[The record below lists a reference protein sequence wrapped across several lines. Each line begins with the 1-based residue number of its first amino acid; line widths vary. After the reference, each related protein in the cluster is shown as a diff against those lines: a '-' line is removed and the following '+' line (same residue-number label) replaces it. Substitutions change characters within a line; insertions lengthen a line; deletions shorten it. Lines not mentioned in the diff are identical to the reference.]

1 MGTHVMY
8 NIHGFNLSF
17 NTWKVLYVA
26 EELGIEYAYTA
37 LDPMK
42 GEHKSAEQMKRHPL
56 GKTPTLDHDGRYLFE
71 SGAIC
76 RYLGAV
82 ENSALYPPDDAYQ
95 RALVDQ
101 WMDFFSCHLGRWLGT
116 LLFERVMREQFG
128 MGQTN
133 IEVEK
138 EALGFIEQQ
147 MACMNDQLA
156 ADPFLAGR
164 TLTMADPFAFAYVE
178 TCEMSDFSLGEYPNV
193 TKWLDSYSGRDA
205 VQRAHAKIGRS

>member
-1 MGTHVMY
+1 MY
-8 NIHGFNLSF
+8 KIHGFNLSF
-17 NTWKVLYVA
+17 NAWKVLYVA

-42 GEHKSAEQMKRHPL
+42 GEHKSAEHMKRHPL

-76 RYLGAV
+76 RYLAAV
-82 ENSALYPPDDAYQ
+82 EKSALYPPDDAYQ

-116 LLFERVMREQFG
+116 LLFERVFRERFG
-128 MGQTN
+128 MGQKN
-133 IEVEK
+133 ADVEK

-147 MACMNDQLA
+147 MACVNDQLA
-156 ADPFLAGR
+156 ANPFLAGR
-164 TLTMADPFAFAYVE
+164 ALTIADPFAFAYVE
-178 TCEMSDFSLGEYPNV
+178 TCEMSDLPLGAYPHLA
-193 TKWLDSYSGRDA
+193 KWFDSYRGRDA
-205 VQRAHAKIGRS
+205 VRRAHAKLDRA